1 MKVTATIIKKR
12 SGLILE
18 LIYALSLEALAD
30 KWSEPAAKFHML
42 WQEMNQWLSDTLN
55 ADGITH
61 ANLGPKEQM
70 EYLLRYMRAHRDTI
84 LRHQNWYRR
93 LIRRLCFQAASA
105 GLERDFKVMRNLQN
119 PAGVEMRTEL
129 QKCAKPKLIKVPDA
143 EYSSREIA
151 HKRITSFLS
160 TFRKNGT
167 PEIWHTKLMEHALS
181 SLGSV
186 GDPSDWPMC
195 ILQGAQN

>member
-1 MKVTATIIKKR
+1 M
-12 SGLILE
+12 
-18 LIYALSLEALAD
+18 SLEALAD

-84 LRHQNWYRR
+84 LRHQNWYRC

-129 QKCAKPKLIKVPDA
+129 RNCALPKLIKVPDA

-151 HKRITSFLS
+151 HKRITLFLS
-160 TFRKNGT
+160 TFQKMEPLRFGT
-167 PEIWHTKLMEHALS
+167 LS
-181 SLGSV
+181 
-186 GDPSDWPMC
+186 
-195 ILQGAQN
+195 

>member
-1 MKVTATIIKKR
+1 MKVTATVIK
-12 SGLILE
+12 
-18 LIYALSLEALAD
+18 SLLGVD
-30 KWSEPAAKFHML
+30 RVGMRYCY
-42 WQEMNQWLSDTLN
+42 LN

-61 ANLGPKEQM
+61 GNLGPKEQM
-70 EYLLRYMRAHRDTI
+70 EYLLHYMRAHRNTI
-84 LRHQNWYRR
+84 LRHQNWYRC

-151 HKRITSFLS
+151 HKRITLFLS
-160 TFRKNGT
+160 TFQKMEPLRFGT
-167 PEIWHTKLMEHALS
+167 LS
-181 SLGSV
+181 
-186 GDPSDWPMC
+186 
-195 ILQGAQN
+195 